1 MADNGFFKEL
11 TVVAAGPITHS
22 PGTDTPIIGI
32 DLGTSNSLVAIVE
45 LDAATGT
52 RVPRIIKSREGGNII
67 PSVVH
72 FLADGTAEVGL
83 CARKQRVRDA
93 EHTVYSVKRLLGRGA
108 ADIAELRKSLP
119 FNLEASSET
128 NVRLQVGGKSYTPIE
143 ISALILRE
151 LKAAAEDHLGRAVE
165 DAVITVPAYFN
176 DSQRQATRAAGR
188 LAGLNVLRILNEPT
202 AASLAYGLQRKRNGV
217 IAVYDL
223 GGGTFDVSI
232 LRLRDGIF
240 EVLATH
246 GDTQLGGDDIDHAIA
261 AWIEAK
267 VSSTYPHVDYSGRDF
282 KALLLDVAEGLK
294 IELST
299 KETASAKVKEISVTL
314 SRAQLDELC
323 RPLLERTRKPVVS
336 ALKDAGLS
344 LKDLTDVVVVGGPT
358 RLAVVRQFV
367 GQLFECEPNVSMHP
381 DEVVACGAA
390 IQADI
395 LAGNNREFLLLDV
408 VPLSLGIETFGGT
421 LSKLVPRN
429 TTVPTMAKEQFTT
442 YVEGQTKV
450 AINVFQGERELVK
463 DNRKLSE
470 FVLTGIPPLPA
481 GVARVEVTFL
491 VDADGILNVAAK
503 EIYSGV
509 EAAIEVKPTYGL
521 TDAEVERML
530 EDGQR
535 NAEDDRKAA
544 KVVQARND
552 AHTTLVATEKS
563 LIQVR
568 QTLNAAEAGKIDS
581 LVTALKSKME
591 GEDAD
596 AIRIANQQLNL
607 GTVHL
612 AEVLMNHTLEK
623 NVKNTRAGD
632 LLKK

>member
-1 MADNGFFKEL
+1 MADNGYFKEL
-11 TVVAAGPITHS
+11 NVVAAGPITHS
-22 PGTDTPIIGI
+22 PSTDTPIIGI
-32 DLGTSNSLVAIVE
+32 DLGTSNSLVAIVDE
-45 LDAATGT
+45 DASSGI
-52 RVPRIIKSREGGNII
+52 RVPRIIKSREGSNIV

-72 FLADGTAEVGL
+72 FLADGSSEVGL
-83 CARKQRVRDA
+83 SARRQRVRDA

-108 ADIAELRKSLP
+108 ADIEELRKNLP
-119 FNLEASSET
+119 FNLEASSAT

-143 ISALILRE
+143 ISAMILRE
-151 LKAAAEDHLGRAVE
+151 LKTAAEDDLGRPVE

-202 AASLAYGLQRKRNGV
+202 AASLAYGLQRKRNGL

-232 LRLRDGIF
+232 LRLKDGIF
-240 EVLATH
+240 EVLATN
-246 GDTQLGGDDIDHAIA
+246 GDTQLGGDDIDQSIA
-261 AWIEAK
+261 RWLE
-267 VSSTYPHVDYSGRDF
+267 SSVRSTHPHVDYSERDA
-282 KALLLDVAEGLK
+282 KAMLLDIAEGLK
-294 IELST
+294 IGLST
-299 KETASAKVKEISVTL
+299 AETATAKVGSTPVTL
-314 SRAQLDELC
+314 TRDQLEELT
-323 RPLLERTRKPVVS
+323 RPLLERTRKPVES
-336 ALKDAGLS
+336 ALKDAGLN
-344 LKDLTDVVVVGGPT
+344 LKDLTDVVIVGGPT
-358 RLAVVRQFV
+358 RLTAVREFVRK
-367 GQLFECEPNVSMHP
+367 LFEREPNFSMHP
-381 DEVVACGAA
+381 DEVVAYGAA

-421 LSKLVPRN
+421 MSKLVPRN

-442 YVEGQTKV
+442 YVDGQTKV

-463 DNRKLSE
+463 DNRMLSE

-521 TDAEVERML
+521 TDSEVERML
-530 EDGQR
+530 EDGMR
-535 NAEDDRKAA
+535 NAEADRKAA
-544 KVVQARND
+544 KIVEARND
-552 AHTTLVATEKS
+552 ARTTLLATEKS
-563 LIQVR
+563 LAQVR
-568 QTLNAAEAGKIDS
+568 AALSADESQKIDA
-581 LVTALKSKME
+581 LVTTLRNKME
-591 GEDAD
+591 GEDVD

-612 AEVLMNHTLEK
+612 AEVLMNQTLEK
-623 NVKNTRAGD
+623 NVKNTPVND